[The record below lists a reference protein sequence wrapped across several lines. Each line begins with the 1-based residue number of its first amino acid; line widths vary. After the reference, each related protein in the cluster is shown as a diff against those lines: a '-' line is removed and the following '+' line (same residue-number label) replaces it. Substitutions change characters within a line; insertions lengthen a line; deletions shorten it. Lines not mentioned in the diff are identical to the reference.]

1 MCQKLFLFKSLCKR
15 LLSYWL
21 FSWRNTWTHFRMNI
35 TKKKYFFLIYI
46 FLHTLT
52 NYSQSVHQ
60 KESFFHF
67 SLSRYCRFRRFFF
80 QKRFISKFFC
90 RQLCPSCD
98 LLLESSWGV
107 NPRYIYFYGPKTFP
121 FSCKESYHIH
131 CYRQKKIPELTFAWI
146 LPKSFF
152 FFLIYMFLHT
162 LTNYSQSVH
171 QKESFFHFSLS
182 RYCRFRRFFSK
193 RDLYLSFSAGHF
205 AHHVTYCWKALEE

>member
-1 MCQKLFLFKSLCKR
+1 MCQNLFLFKSLCKR

-146 LPKSFF
+146 LPKNIFWIYSFYIYQLIPLKLYYKKSFF
-152 FFLIYMFLHT
+152 YG
-162 LTNYSQSVH
+162 
-171 QKESFFHFSLS
+171 FFHVCFSS
-182 RYCRFRRFFSK
+182 YCRFSCFFTK
-193 RDLYLSFSAGHF
+193 KIYI
-205 AHHVTYCWKALEE
+205 